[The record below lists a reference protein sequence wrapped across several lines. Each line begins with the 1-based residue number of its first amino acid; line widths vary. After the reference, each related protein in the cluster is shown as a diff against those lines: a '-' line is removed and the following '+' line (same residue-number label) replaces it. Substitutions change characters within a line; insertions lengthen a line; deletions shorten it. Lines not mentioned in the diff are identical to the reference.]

1 MTAIKLVSHSLTN
14 VSAVTVSAIDA
25 DISERIAREGDIVTL
40 QRVAL
45 ATAAGNDYMYRTV
58 LAVAAMRG
66 LLSIPAKENG
76 KFDGTHD
83 AVKLVLSAVSAD
95 STNSVRKYAGEVV
108 RLAWTVK
115 SAGYD
120 PFVAPNVSALR
131 IMARPV
137 KDAEIATDEARI
149 NQSAIEAI
157 KVKLEA
163 EKTAKIE
170 AEKTAKI
177 EAEKTAKLEAKERAA
192 IEAMHKAE
200 TARDA
205 AITELAK
212 LRSAVQTALYGTTE
226 ARKTLRA
233 EYPKV

>member
-14 VSAVTVSAIDA
+14 VSTVTIAAIDA
-25 DISERIAREGDIVTL
+25 DVSERIAREGDVVTL

-45 ATAAGNDYMYRTV
+45 TTAAGNDYMYRTV

-76 KFDGTHD
+76 KFDGTND
-83 AVKLVLSAVSAD
+83 AIKLILSAVSAD

-115 SAGYD
+115 QAGYD

-131 IMARPV
+131 IMARPA
-137 KDAEIATDEARI
+137 KEAEIATDEAGI

-157 KVKLEA
+157 KVKFEA
-163 EKTAKIE
+163 EKTAKL
-170 AEKTAKI
+170 

-192 IEAMHKAE
+192 IDAMHKAE

-205 AITELAK
+205 AMTELAK